1 LTLAL
6 TPRFAGADNGR
17 LRLGELVEMVMI
29 RNGRFVRAAALG
41 VATVIAAAPLASQ
54 DAPAPRR
61 LKLADTGLP
70 GIDLGLAPL
79 ARLEALGGHVRLREA
94 EAAAVPWVSGRILVK
109 FREAEHAER
118 VAIDPSAD
126 PADAARLYAGR
137 GDVEF
142 AQPDYRA
149 RPHFRPNDPLFANQW
164 NLSAL
169 RMEQAW
175 DVNPGATSAVVV
187 AVLDTGVA
195 YDTATYQYNARAVAA
210 GSRRYPALGRVAI
223 PFAAAPE
230 LTGAGRFVA
239 PRDFIWNDDAPVDL
253 DGHGTHVAGTIGQL
267 TDNGVGVAGVA
278 FNVRLM
284 PVKVIGGDWDF
295 IFGAPNEATTSV
307 VASGIRYAADNG
319 ANVINMSFGF
329 EGGGTQP
336 AIEEALRYAV
346 NKGVFVALSAG
357 NDFEDGN
364 PEEALA
370 EIAARMD
377 GVMSVGAVGRDLA
390 RAFYSSSRSSVEI
403 AAPGGNF
410 RVGGDGGGV
419 IQQTYDPAT
428 SVVDPLL
435 GPVAQFHAPRYDVF
449 SYEAYQGTSMAS
461 PHVAG
466 LAALL
471 VQQGITKPA
480 AIEAAIKRFASDR
493 GSTGRDNDFGF
504 GLISPRETLRGLG
517 LSR

>member
-1 LTLAL
+1 
-6 TPRFAGADNGR
+6 
-17 LRLGELVEMVMI
+17 M
-29 RNGRFVRAAALG
+29 
-41 VATVIAAAPLASQ
+41 
-54 DAPAPRR
+54 
-61 LKLADTGLP
+61 
-70 GIDLGLAPL
+70 
-79 ARLEALGGHVRLREA
+79 
-94 EAAAVPWVSGRILVK
+94 PWVSGRILVK
-109 FREAEHAER
+109 FRDGEHAER

-126 PADAARLYAGR
+126 PAEAARLYAAR

-149 RPHFRPNDPLFANQW
+149 HPHFRPNDPLFANQW

-187 AVLDTGVA
+187 AVLDTGLA
-195 YDTATYQYNARAVAA
+195 YDTATYQYNARGVAV
-210 GSRRYPALGRVAI
+210 GSRRYPALGRVVI
-223 PFAAAPE
+223 PFATAPE
-230 LTGAGRFVA
+230 LAGAGRFVA
-239 PRDFIWNDDAPVDL
+239 PRDFIWDDDAPVDL

-267 TDNGVGVAGVA
+267 TNNGVGVAGMA

-284 PVKVIGGDWDF
+284 PVKVIAGDWDF
-295 IFGAPNEATTSV
+295 IFGAPNEATTSI

-329 EGGGTQP
+329 DGGGTQP

-357 NDFEDGN
+357 NGFDDGN

-370 EIAARMD
+370 EIATRVD
-377 GVMSVGAVGRDLA
+377 GVISVGAVGRDLA

-419 IQQTYDPAT
+419 IQQTYDPTA
-428 SVVDPLL
+428 SAVDPLL
-435 GPVAQFHAPRYDVF
+435 GPVALFHAPRYDVF
-449 SYEAYQGTSMAS
+449 GYEAYQGTSMAS

-517 LSR
+517 LTR

>member
-1 LTLAL
+1 MKVGSY
-6 TPRFAGADNGR
+6 F
-17 LRLGELVEMVMI
+17 
-29 RNGRFVRAAALG
+29 RAAAFA
-41 VATVIAAAPLASQ
+41 VAAVIATVPVASQ
-54 DAPAPRR
+54 DAPARR
-61 LKLADTGLP
+61 LKVAATGLP
-70 GIDLGLAPL
+70 AIDLGLAPT
-79 ARLEALGGHVRLREA
+79 ARFEAFGGRERTRSRDA
-94 EAAAVPWVSGRILVK
+94 PSAPYVAGRVLVK
-109 FREAEHAER
+109 FRGGDHAET

-126 PADAARLYAGR
+126 PEAAARLYAAR

-149 RPHFRPNDPLFANQW
+149 HYDFRPNDPLFANQW

-175 DVNPGATSAVVV
+175 DVNPGATSSVVV
-187 AVLDTGVA
+187 AVLDGGMA
-195 YDTATYQYNARAVAA
+195 YDTTTYQYNTFAVSV
-210 GSRRYPALGRVAI
+210 GSRRYPSLGRVTV

-230 LTGAGRFVA
+230 LAGPNRFVA
-239 PRDFIWNDDAPVDL
+239 PRDFIWDDDAPVDL

-267 TDNGVGVAGVA
+267 TNNALGVAGMA

-284 PVKVIGGDWDF
+284 PVKVIAGDWDI

-319 ANVINMSFGF
+319 AQVINMSIGF
-329 EGGGTQP
+329 EGGGPLP

-346 NKGVFVALSAG
+346 GKGVFVTVSAG

-370 EIAARMD
+370 EIAAKMD
-377 GVMSVGAVGRDLA
+377 GVMSVGAVNRDLN
-390 RAFYSSSRSSVEI
+390 RAAYSSSRSSVEI
-403 AAPGGNF
+403 AAPGGDF
-410 RVGGDGGGV
+410 RVGGQAGGV
-419 IQQTYDPAT
+419 VQQTYDPIA
-428 SVVDPLL
+428 SAIEPLSN
-435 GPVAQFHAPRYDVF
+435 PVALYHAPRYDVF
-449 SYEAYQGTSMAS
+449 GYEAYQGTSMAA

-471 VQQGITKPA
+471 VQQGITDPA
-480 AIEAAIKRFASDR
+480 AIEAAIKRFAADR
-493 GSTGRDNDFGF
+493 GAAGRDNDFGF

-517 LSR
+517 LAR